1 MTSDIKQIIIP
12 RDKAVFWMDKNGV
25 WHNEHGRF
33 EHPKMIAY
41 FNAAIRKD
49 DMGYHVYQLT
59 DEFEEKVYFSH
70 EDTALFVVDLKVS
83 QGVSLVLNNRTKLT
97 LCPEQLYTANDALYL
112 ETGEHII
119 KFTDRALVK
128 LSKFMDEREGRL
140 FFTLNDKTWPI
151 AEKSC
156 SQGVKGDS

>member
-33 EHPKMIAY
+33 EHPKLIAY
-41 FNAAIRKD
+41 FNASIRKD

-59 DEFEEKVYFSH
+59 DEFEEKVYFRH
-70 EDTALFVVDLKVS
+70 EDTALFVVNINVS
-83 QGVSLVLNNRTKLT
+83 KGSLVLNNGTKLT

-112 ETGEHII
+112 DTGEHTI

-128 LSKFMDEREGRL
+128 LSKMMAEREGQL
-140 FFTLNDKTWPI
+140 FLTLNGKTWPI
-151 AEKSC
+151 VEKPC
-156 SQGVKGDS
+156 SRGEKGDL